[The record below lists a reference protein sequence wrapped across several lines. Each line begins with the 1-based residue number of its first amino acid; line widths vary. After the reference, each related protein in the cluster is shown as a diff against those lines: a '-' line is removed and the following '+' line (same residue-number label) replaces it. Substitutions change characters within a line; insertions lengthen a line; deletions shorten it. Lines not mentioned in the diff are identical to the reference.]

1 MVALLDIERVT
12 KIFSGRMG
20 VTRAVHDLSMV
31 LGEKPKLVSVAGESG
46 SGKSTLALMV
56 LGFLKPTSGAIRYK
70 GLDIHASGAVGA
82 ETFRREVQAVFQNP
96 FEAFNPFYKID
107 HAFNLVIQ
115 KFRLARTKGER
126 LDLVHGVL
134 RTVQLEPGKILGRYP
149 HEMSGGQLQRVSIAR
164 ALLAKPKLLVADEPV
179 SMIDASLRLRV
190 LRHLVTLKEKYG
202 VSIIYIT
209 HDLST
214 ALQISDEVLIMHRG
228 EVVERGDAVSV
239 IQTPQHPYTKLLV
252 ESIPVAD
259 PSVKWV
265 GVSKKYELL
274 LETELTLIR

>member
-1 MVALLDIERVT
+1 MAELLNIERVT
-12 KIFSGRMG
+12 KVFTGRMG
-20 VTRAVHDLSMV
+20 VIRAVYDLSLV
-31 LGEKPKLVSVAGESG
+31 LAEKPKLVSVAGESG

-56 LGFLKPTSGAIRYK
+56 LGFLKPSTGAIRYR
-70 GLDIHASGAVGA
+70 GVDIYASGVVGL

-115 KFRLARTKGER
+115 KFRLAQSKSEK
-126 LDLVHGVL
+126 LDLVHMVL
-134 RTVQLEPGKILGRYP
+134 KTVQLEPDKILGRYP

-190 LRHLVTLKEKYG
+190 LRHLVTLKETYG
-202 VSIIYIT
+202 VNIIYIT

-228 EVVERGDAVSV
+228 QVVERGDAVSV
-239 IQTPQHPYTKLLV
+239 IQNPQHPYTRLLV
-252 ESIPVAD
+252 ESIPVPD
-259 PSVKWV
+259 PAVKWLS
-265 GVSKKYELL
+265 VSDKYEQL
-274 LETELTLIR
+274 LESEEVR

>member
-31 LGEKPKLVSVAGESG
+31 LDEKPKLVSVAGESG

-115 KFRLARTKGER
+115 KFRLARAKGER